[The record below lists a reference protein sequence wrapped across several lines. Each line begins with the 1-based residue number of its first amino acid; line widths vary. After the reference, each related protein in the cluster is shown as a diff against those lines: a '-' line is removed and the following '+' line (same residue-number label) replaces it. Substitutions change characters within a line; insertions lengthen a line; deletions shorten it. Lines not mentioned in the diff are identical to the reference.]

1 MTKHVSTGRWGGWGA
16 HSDIWQCNYM
26 VTSRDNT
33 GTWVALDIVWTL
45 IQRLQT
51 KTSTGREFITAAL
64 QTDRGANLLPQ
75 LIPATN
81 WKLLL
86 SETFL
91 RFIIKLKTNT
101 EKRSPVWV
109 QIPVS
114 NPVLI
119 NSTIKFVC
127 LNDRQDV
134 EIRMLCGYW
143 VVWEQDQVALSDS
156 IAIFFVFVYL
166 VSVYLVC
173 IKIKANIEYWIRI
186 TQRTDIG
193 QALSI

>member
-1 MTKHVSTGRWGGWGA
+1 MGGTGYCVDIDTTSPDQDINRKGVYYCCTADGSRSISA
-16 HSDIWQCNYM
+16 ATTHSSD
-26 VTSRDNT
+26 
-33 GTWVALDIVWTL
+33 
-45 IQRLQT
+45 
-51 KTSTGREFITAAL
+51 
-64 QTDRGANLLPQ
+64 
-75 LIPATN
+75 
-81 WKLLL
+81 
-86 SETFL
+86 
-91 RFIIKLKTNT
+91 KLKIVVIRNILEVYHKIENKYT

-156 IAIFFVFVYL
+156 MAIFFVFVYL